1 MILIKHRDHE
11 EYHQQGEPFRLK
23 KNVYFLSTKPNEKA
37 GRWYYE
43 MTHYSG
49 NNGCAFGFYINYE
62 SYVNYYSQL
71 DLDYHVIYLNG
82 NSKTSQQNEDQRI
95 GLPFKLTDP
104 YTIGVGIDIKTSI
117 FSVYYNN
124 YTYSIQY
131 NKSLQVKTMNA
142 HIWGCNSDLADEN
155 ISVNF
160 GDLDFHYKVPGLLAW
175 NQKLLFPTC
184 NLKVNWSKLDLT
196 IFLTILI

>member
-49 NNGCAFGFYINYE
+49 NNGCAFGFYINSE

-71 DLDYHVIYLNG
+71 DLDSPVIYLNG

-95 GLPFKLTDP
+95 DLPFKLTDNIEIYVKWIKNPFDGKVIFIYKPLKDEYHSISYHIGDYVNPP
-104 YTIGVGIDIKTSI
+104 YHDV
-117 FSVYYNN
+117 SVPNM
-124 YTYSIQY
+124 
-131 NKSLQVKTMNA
+131 V
-142 HIWGCNSDLADEN
+142 
-155 ISVNF
+155 IS
-160 GDLDFHYKVPGLLAW
+160 GW
-175 NQKLLFPTC
+175 
-184 NLKVNWSKLDLT
+184 
-196 IFLTILI
+196 